1 MAILRLKSIIVYW
14 IICGISFTFDT
25 IYASSSSYSYFK
37 TITLMLLF
45 HYCTMENVGN
55 KSILIDNAF
64 SGNARNLSQ
73 LKRTAKEWIV
83 NKQSQHERT
92 TENIISNLIGQSET
106 TLGSLKTVPKENYTA
121 TATGLSITKSNSTTA
136 NAAGRSHSS
145 RTVRTGRLIEEKTE
159 SLTLT
164 TKVRRIFDQVNYQ
177 LTNYME
183 NSTNSIEGLISFPDS
198 QITIRNNN
206 TEPVIL
212 AFTNNYKKSIIWAL
226 KTNAIRRLAAFP
238 TIGIILPS
246 ETVQIKI
253 DFLGQIP
260 KKHLKDRLSLEYFIT
275 DRKVISDGNYYNF
288 FHRSESTRMKKC
300 LEVVYGTLTRK
311 MEYTVL

>member
-1 MAILRLKSIIVYW
+1 MM
-14 IICGISFTFDT
+14 
-25 IYASSSSYSYFK
+25 
-37 TITLMLLF
+37 ITMLCLF
-45 HYCTMENVGN
+45 
-55 KSILIDNAF
+55 
-64 SGNARNLSQ
+64 Q
-73 LKRTAKEWIV
+73 
-83 NKQSQHERT
+83 
-92 TENIISNLIGQSET
+92 
-106 TLGSLKTVPKENYTA
+106 
-121 TATGLSITKSNSTTA
+121 
-136 NAAGRSHSS
+136 
-145 RTVRTGRLIEEKTE
+145 
-159 SLTLT
+159 
-164 TKVRRIFDQVNYQ
+164 NYQ

-300 LEVVYGTLTRK
+300 LEVVY
-311 MEYTVL
+311 V